1 MRMDTACAGR
11 EYPWC
16 EFSRRVKVM
25 ASVPWGAP
33 VAITSLSPAL
43 IPSLPPHVRISCP
56 VLPSPLCQRP
66 PRSFTS
72 FLYMNPARSGEV
84 LCFFSPPPASPAPL
98 GPVPPMRLLCRLPWR
113 LCVGGLRLRVSG
125 VRTPIGFDRGINV
138 CDEIFPGCRGFTGL
152 SCFCVRGNDCHAPSH
167 SLA

>member
-25 ASVPWGAP
+25 AIAPWWGAP
-33 VAITSLSPAL
+33 VAINSLSPAL
-43 IPSLPPHVRISCP
+43 IPSLPPHVRTSFP
-56 VLPSPLCQRP
+56 VLPSPLSQRL

-72 FLYMNPARSGEV
+72 FLYRNPAPSGEV
-84 LCFFSPPPASPAPL
+84 LCFFSPPPASPVPV
-98 GPVPPMRLLCRLPWR
+98 GPVPPPRLPLRLPWPLR
-113 LCVGGLRLRVSG
+113 VGGLRLRVSG
-125 VRTPIGFDRGINV
+125 VSTAIGID
-138 CDEIFPGCRGFTGL
+138 DEIFPSCRGITGL
-152 SCFCVRGNDCHAPSH
+152 SCFCVRGNACHAPSH